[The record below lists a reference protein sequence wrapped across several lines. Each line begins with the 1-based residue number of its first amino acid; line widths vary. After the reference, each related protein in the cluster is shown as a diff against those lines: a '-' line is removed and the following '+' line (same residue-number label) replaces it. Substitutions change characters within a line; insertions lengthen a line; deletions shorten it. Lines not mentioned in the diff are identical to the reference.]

1 MNRQKMA
8 DEPKIYFFL
17 DEVNYNLRKKRN
29 IRSWIIQTA
38 EYEDY
43 KVGKLN
49 YILTNDEILVQLN
62 KEYLRHFTLTD
73 IITFDLSEDEGF
85 LTGDIYISVDRA
97 RENAKKFK
105 DSLNNEIKR
114 LMIHGILHLIGYKD
128 KSQSERELMRA
139 KEEYYLS
146 LATWS

>member
-1 MNRQKMA
+1 MSG
-8 DEPKIYFFL
+8 DPKIYFFL
-17 DEVNYNLRKKRN
+17 EEVKYSLRQKRKT
-29 IRSWIIQTA
+29 RSWLLQA
-38 EYEDY
+38 VENEDS
-43 KVGKLN
+43 KIGILN
-49 YILTNDEILVQLN
+49 YILTNDDILIQLN

-73 IITFDLSEDEGF
+73 IITFDLSEGDGF

-105 DSLNNEIKR
+105 NSLSNEIKR
-114 LMIHGILHLIGYKD
+114 LMIHGIMHLIGYKD
-128 KSQSERELMRA
+128 KTQSERELMRT

>member
-1 MNRQKMA
+1 MPEVPKIFFFLEEVRYSLRQKQ
-8 DEPKIYFFL
+8 K
-17 DEVNYNLRKKRN
+17 

-38 EYEDY
+38 ENEDY
-43 KVGKLN
+43 KVNILN
-49 YILTNDEILVQLN
+49 YILTNDDVLVQLN

-73 IITFDLSEDEGF
+73 IITFDLSENDGL

-105 DSLNNEIKR
+105 DSLSNEIKR
-114 LMIHGILHLIGYKD
+114 LMIHGVLHLIGYKD